1 MTAPVLSV
9 IVPVYNEEEVLPALL
24 ERLLPVME
32 HLEVP
37 GELVFVNDGSRDRSL
52 GILLA
57 SRKKHPHLLRIIDLN
72 GNFGQHMAILAA
84 FQECRGEYVITLDAD
99 LQNPPEEIPK
109 VLEAL
114 REGHDVVGTARQD
127 RRDPLFR
134 KAVSWLANSVT
145 NRITRLDIRD
155 YGCMLRGYSRNV
167 VDLINQ
173 CRESTTF
180 IPALAKT
187 FAQNPVEIPVEH
199 EERTLGKSKYGI
211 YKLLRL
217 NFDLMTGFSLF
228 PLQALTMLGMGVSF
242 ASLVFV
248 VFLALRRLFLG
259 PEAEGVF
266 TLMGIN
272 FFLLGI
278 TLLCL
283 GIVGEYV
290 GRIYQEV
297 RRRPRYV
304 IRHIWETPS
313 EASESPEKEGIHG
326 L

>member
-1 MTAPVLSV
+1 MTAPILSV

-24 ERLLPVME
+24 ERLLPVMQT
-32 HLEVP
+32 LKVP

-52 GILLA
+52 ALLLA
-57 SRKKHPHLLRIIDLN
+57 CREKHSGLLRIIDLN

-84 FQECRGEYVITLDAD
+84 FQECRGKYVITLDAD
-99 LQNPPEEIPK
+99 LQNPPEEIPR

-114 REGHDVVGTARQD
+114 EKGHDVVGTARQN

-134 KAVSWLANSVT
+134 KTVSWMANAVT

-187 FAQNPVEIPVEH
+187 FAQNPVEIPVQH

-228 PLQALTMLGMGVSF
+228 PLQALTMLGMTVSF
-242 ASLVFV
+242 GSLLFV

-272 FFLLGI
+272 FFLMGI

-304 IRHIWETPS
+304 IRHIWESSPKTP
-313 EASESPEKEGIHG
+313 EPEKEHKPHEA
-326 L
+326 

>member
-1 MTAPVLSV
+1 MTLPVLSV
-9 IVPVYNEEEVLPALL
+9 IVPVYNEEEVLPSLL

-32 HLEVP
+32 NLDVP
-37 GELVFVNDGSRDRSL
+37 GELIFVNDGSRDRSL
-52 GILLA
+52 AILLA
-57 SRKKHPHLLRIIDLN
+57 CREKHPGMLKILDLN

-84 FQECRGEYVITLDAD
+84 FQECRGEYVITLDGD
-99 LQNPPEEIPK
+99 LQNPPEEVPR
-109 VLEAL
+109 VLETL
-114 REGHDVVGTARQD
+114 QKGHDVVGTTRQN
-127 RRDPLFR
+127 RRDPFFR

-145 NRITRLDIRD
+145 NRITRLDIQD

-187 FAQNPVEIPVEH
+187 FAQNPVEIPVRH
-199 EERTLGKSKYGI
+199 EERTLGNSKYGI

-228 PLQALTMLGMGVSF
+228 PLQALTMLGMGISFVS
-242 ASLVFV
+242 LLFV
-248 VFLALRRLFLG
+248 VFLALRRLFVG

-304 IRHIWETPS
+304 IRRIWESSPGKR
-313 EASESPEKEGIHG
+313 ENPEKERSHG
-326 L
+326 M